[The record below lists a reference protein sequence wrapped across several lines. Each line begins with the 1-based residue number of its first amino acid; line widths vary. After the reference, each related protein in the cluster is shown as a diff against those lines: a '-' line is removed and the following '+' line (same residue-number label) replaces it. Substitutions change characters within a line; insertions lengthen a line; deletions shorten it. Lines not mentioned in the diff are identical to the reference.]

1 MLCSTPSKISFLNKV
16 IASGVQPTRS
26 FASVAFN
33 VKSKFETAFETK
45 MKALAGQPA
54 KK

>member
-1 MLCSTPSKISFLNKV
+1 MLNTKASFLNKV
-16 IASGVQPTRS
+16 IASTMAPTRG

-45 MKALAGQPA
+45 MKNIASQPQ
-54 KK
+54 KT